1 MTDGSRMEY
10 SSGHW
15 GFGNGASMTMDRKG
29 GGGAKYTWHQS
40 IYCTLLQNTPV
51 SRRVCAKGFNSIAP
65 CWGARRSAVCPCA
78 LRWTVVPPC
87 RQALD
92 AGQCSGQSRPMSRR
106 VSTGSWHG
114 ACDIC
119 PVSANEGAGIDCSLP
134 PAITCPC
141 HLSGSGAFLRQV
153 PFRTMSQAEPKDKSH
168 EFPLPLRNGV
178 PSASEPL
185 ARAAV

>member
-1 MTDGSRMEY
+1 
-10 SSGHW
+10 
-15 GFGNGASMTMDRKG
+15 
-29 GGGAKYTWHQS
+29 
-40 IYCTLLQNTPV
+40 
-51 SRRVCAKGFNSIAP
+51 
-65 CWGARRSAVCPCA
+65 
-78 LRWTVVPPC
+78 
-87 RQALD
+87 
-92 AGQCSGQSRPMSRR
+92 MSRR